1 MWKPWVNFILGLW
14 LLLTGII
21 FASLFN
27 WIVAIIIGVVVA
39 VLAFWAGK
47 WQGIV
52 VGIVGIWTI
61 VSGLWAGVQV
71 PINFILIGAVV
82 VILSLLYVLL
92 KPKAAPAEQKE

>member
-27 WIVAIIIGVVVA
+27 WIVALIIGVVVA

-61 VSGLWAGVQV
+61 VSSLWTGVQA
-71 PINFILIGAVV
+71 PINFILIGIVIAV
-82 VILSLLYVLL
+82 LSLIHALM
-92 KPKAAPAEQKE
+92 KPKAAPAEPKE